1 MTRRACDGR
10 RVIEK
15 DRKKEELTSG
25 QFFLFAV
32 CQKTMQ
38 TPLFLL

>member
-25 QFFLFAV
+25 QFFLSV